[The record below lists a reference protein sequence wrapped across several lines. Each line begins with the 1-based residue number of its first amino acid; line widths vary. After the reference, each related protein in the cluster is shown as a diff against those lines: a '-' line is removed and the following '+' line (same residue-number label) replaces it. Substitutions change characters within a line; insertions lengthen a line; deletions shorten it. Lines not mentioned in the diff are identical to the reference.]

1 VATTQ
6 SSGIGILRL
15 ITIEY
20 HRLPDKVGYLPSL
33 LLYEDDDRM
42 VVLNVLNRP
51 TSLVVNGYSFID
63 WGCTAVW
70 LIPNGEWYDLGA
82 VYDSDYKL
90 RGYYCDITTPAT
102 RTSIGY
108 RTTDLMLD
116 LCVLPDG
123 SVSCL
128 DEDEFLAAVQTGVL
142 SLELAEKAR
151 TALDGLMEKAMKGHL
166 LSPSVVELLRL
177 PENVD
182 EARNTVL
189 TARYRQGTQQPL
201 QKRE

>member
-1 VATTQ
+1 M
-6 SSGIGILRL
+6 RL

-33 LLYEDDDRM
+33 LLYEDQDRM
-42 VVLNVLNRP
+42 IVLNVLNRSTP
-51 TSLVVNGYSFID
+51 LVVNGYRLID
-63 WGCTAVW
+63 GGCTAVW

-82 VYDSDYKL
+82 VYDSDHQL
-90 RGYYCDITTPAT
+90 RGYYCDITTPAE
-102 RTSIGY
+102 RTSFGY

-142 SLELAEKAR
+142 SPELAGKAR
-151 TALDGLMEKAMKGHL
+151 IESDRLMEKAMKGHL
-166 LSPSVVELLRL
+166 LSPDVVRLLRL
-177 PENVD
+177 PDNVD
-182 EARNTVL
+182 EARNTVMS
-189 TARYRQGTQQPL
+189 ARNRQGIQQPL
-201 QKRE
+201 QRRE

>member
-1 VATTQ
+1 
-6 SSGIGILRL
+6 LRL
-15 ITIEY
+15 LTIEY

-33 LLYEDDDRM
+33 LLYEDQDRM

-51 TSLVVNGYSFID
+51 TPLVVNGHRLID

-90 RGYYCDITTPAT
+90 RGYYCDITTPAE

-116 LCVLPDG
+116 LYVFPDG

-128 DEDEFLAAVQTGVL
+128 DEDEFLVAVQAGVL
-142 SLELAEKAR
+142 SPDLAGKAR
-151 TALDGLMEKAMKGHL
+151 TALDGLMKKATKGDL

-177 PENVD
+177 PDNVE
-182 EARNTVL
+182 EARNTVM
-189 TARYRQGTQQPL
+189 TARNRQGTQRPPQR
-201 QKRE
+201 RE